1 VAQDAIKVS
10 IVPEA
15 GVATTPETAAPDG
28 SNPSQYP
35 ADGTKLEGLMGAS
48 RNAYVGGET
57 VAPAVTDGN
66 PPPYDAEAKHD
77 LVEEPAE
84 SAGRLPVHCKIADL
98 TEGKTVYKLGV
109 SHPPYIVEAAGKG
122 FAVLR
127 SGTGGTVQITNDSE
141 ASFFTEDQKR
151 QYAVA
156 DGNPN
161 VSGDVK
167 HP

>member
-1 VAQDAIKVS
+1 VKVQ
-10 IVPEA
+10 IVPET
-15 GVATTPETAAPDG
+15 GTQRTPETAAPDG
-28 SNPSQYP
+28 GDPSKFP
-35 ADGTKLEGLMGAS
+35 RDGTPLEGLMGAP
-48 RNAYVGGET
+48 RNATVGGDP
-57 VAPAVTDGN
+57 VAPAVLDGN
-66 PPPYDAEAKHD
+66 PPAYNAEAKHD

-84 SAGRLPVHCKIADL
+84 SAGRLPIHCKIADL